1 MLKPAIAVLLLIA
14 PAAAQGP
21 SEVDKAAVLNRAYAY
36 NGNRMVGW
44 GSIDLTGEPIAIRT
58 TLVEPSRPE
67 PIKEPVKAPAV
78 KIASAEKPERNICTR
93 HGMHKVTLGRTWRCR
108 R

>member
-1 MLKPAIAVLLLIA
+1 MLKPAIAFLLLVT
-14 PAAAQGP
+14 PAAAQEP
-21 SEVDKAAVLNRAYAY
+21 SEADKAAVLNRAFAH

-58 TLVEPSRPE
+58 MLIEPSRPE
-67 PIKEPVKAPAV
+67 PVKETAKVPAV
-78 KIASAEKPERNICTR
+78 KVASVERNICMR